1 MTRGKIFRMLWLAA
15 FCLLAVPLAA
25 QQPPPP
31 AKQAPKAK
39 KVWTNDDLIELRRP
53 VDRYEDAKDKAEKIA
68 KAQEVLEKDK
78 AAQKPG
84 APAAPAAE
92 KEKSPDDWLPKTV
105 EECEK
110 AIAAKKEEIENQK
123 KRIEN
128 TQLILGS
135 ATTEGARESLQ
146 KRLDGEQAALKEAEE
161 ELEKLEAHLEKLNAA
176 PPAPP
181 KPDQP

>member
-1 MTRGKIFRMLWLAA
+1 MTRSKLFRMLWLAV
-15 FCLLAVPLAA
+15 FCLLAAPLAA

-53 VDRYEDAKDKAEKIA
+53 ADKYEDAKEKAEKIA
-68 KAQEVLEKDK
+68 RAQEALEKEK
-78 AAQKPG
+78 AGQKPA

-110 AIAAKKEEIENQK
+110 LIAAKKEEIENQK

-128 TQLILGS
+128 TRMILDA
-135 ATTEGARESLQ
+135 ATTENAREVLQ
-146 KRLDGEQAALKEAEE
+146 KRLAEEQANLKEAEE
-161 ELEKLEAHLEKLNAA
+161 ELELLEAHLEKLNAT
-176 PPAPP
+176 PP
-181 KPDQP
+181 KPEKP